1 MLNNERRRIRD
12 EWFRITKVF
21 LEKVKDT
28 EAHTV
33 MKFLEDKAILVAP
46 QGDALIAE
54 DSASGVWVGTMPII
68 PGDEK
73 QSPTWASLMNDPFGA
88 MFRPDSTTILLKAHV
103 KYTLPWKAM
112 MLLHEGH
119 HAYTFIATPY
129 DWRNRGIYLSR
140 ERDTHAY
147 QNRVFSEYGGN
158 PYKEILDREVLRLEG
173 LSQEHGS
180 APGSTFFMNKDIA
193 TFALDQVFGLAMSE
207 SERGTRTAHFMIH
220 SHFELLERH
229 RADYLGGQ
237 VAFLDWLYK
246 NANQQ

>member
-1 MLNNERRRIRD
+1 MLSNERRRIRD

-21 LEKVKDT
+21 LEKVADS
-28 EAHTV
+28 EAHAV
-33 MKFLEDKAILVAP
+33 MKFLGDNAILVAP
-46 QGDALIAE
+46 QGDALIAQ
-54 DSASGVWVGTMPII
+54 DSASGSWVGTMPMI

-73 QSPTWASLMNDPFGA
+73 ESPAWAQMMNDAFGA
-88 MFRPDSTTILLKAHV
+88 MFRPDSRTIILKAHV

-119 HAYTFIATPY
+119 HAYTFLTTPY
-129 DWRNRGIYLSR
+129 DWQHRGVYLSR

-147 QNRVFSEYGGN
+147 QNRVLSEYGGD
-158 PYKEILDREVLRLEG
+158 PYKQVLDREVSRLEELTKG
-173 LSQEHGS
+173 HGS
-180 APGSTFFMNKDIA
+180 APGSTFFMNKDVA
-193 TFALDQVFGLAMSE
+193 AFALDGIFGPAMSE
-207 SERGTRTAHFMIH
+207 SERGVRMAHFMIH

-229 RADYLGGQ
+229 RADYLAGQ